1 MKHKLFALRKGFTLM
16 EMVVV
21 VLIIS
26 ILSATALSI
35 YVLSAEQSRMSEA
48 ELWIGSVLLSQQ
60 RRRMSSG
67 GKYARYWRSLD
78 IAKLDQH
85 QEKYA
90 NSDVLCPKD
99 KEQPTDGNCRANG
112 YKYTLHGV
120 TSSDS
125 GVVAQRVNSGKYSY
139 KLAQFYDKEQKK
151 IYCVK
156 GELYPE
162 NDEQMCAVFLGV
174 DEYDPT
180 DEEKV
185 ARIEAADVVS
195 DDDEED

>member
-1 MKHKLFALRKGFTLM
+1 M

-78 IAKLDQH
+78 IAKH
-85 QEKYA
+85 GQEQAQYA
-90 NSDVLCPKD
+90 TADVYCPKD
-99 KEQPTDGNCRANG
+99 RVQPTDGVCKANG
-112 YKYTLHGV
+112 YKVTLHGV
-120 TSSDS
+120 TSGDS

-156 GELYPE
+156 GEEFPE

-174 DEYDPT
+174 DEYNPA

-185 ARIEAADVVS
+185 QRIEMADVVS
-195 DDDEED
+195 EDDDD